1 MPRVLIT
8 TDEGDVTLDERL
20 QTHDFESE
28 HFRRC
33 LADRLAWATED
44 AGRRREAAEPPAQ
57 RELALS

>member
-20 QTHDFESE
+20 QAHDFESE

-44 AGRRREAAEPPAQ
+44 AGHRRETVEPPAQ